1 MTESSDPA
9 RAGDRA
15 AFIRSPLD
23 AAAGLFLICL
33 AALVLHQ
40 IRDLDPGTLRSFG
53 PAMLPRGLAVILG
66 ASGLSL
72 VVMSVV
78 RREGSLLERWSIRGL
93 FFILGSILAFAFTI
107 RVFGLVVAGP
117 LAMVVGAYADPDA
130 RLKETLIFSVILT
143 AVCVVLFRYVLG
155 LPIPILKMPY

>member
-9 RAGDRA
+9 RAAGPA

-33 AALVLHQ
+33 AAVVLHQ
-40 IRDLDPGTLRSFG
+40 IRGLDAGSLRSFG

-66 ASGLSL
+66 ASGIAL
-72 VVMSVV
+72 VLMSVF
-78 RREGSLLERWSIRGL
+78 RRDGSVLERWSIRGP
-93 FFILGSILAFAFTI
+93 FFILGSVLAFAFTI
-107 RVFGLVVAGP
+107 RVFGLAVAGP

-130 RLKETLIFSVILT
+130 RLKETLIFSVVLT

-155 LPIPILKMPY
+155 LSIPILKMP